1 MQNNK
6 RGRGK
11 PFQKGDPRI
20 GRHALPPE
28 VRKSRR
34 LAFREFN
41 EIAIELLTGPYSAV
55 LRIAKDDKERTDR
68 RMIAAAIRFG
78 TEGSQGSLNSL
89 WERVYGKVPDR
100 IEHSEVNE
108 PCNLDKLSVE
118 DLKAIRDIMAAAE
131 SKAKGSDGPGKGHP

>member
-41 EIAIELLTGPYSAV
+41 EIAIELLTGPYSDV
-55 LRIAKDDKERTDR
+55 LKIATDDKGRTDR

-78 TEGSQGSLNSL
+78 VEGAQGSLNSV
-89 WERVYGKVPDR
+89 WERIYGKTPDR

-108 PCNLDKLSVE
+108 PCDLNKCSVE
-118 DLKAIRDIMAAAE
+118 DLLKIRTIMEAAE
-131 SKAKGSDGPGKGHP
+131 LKAKGSTTPKTGG